1 MSVVRCDAL
10 DSTSCTGLDLPDLG
24 GPNERNDLGE
34 SSGEIE
40 DKSTMWMGG
49 TVTSSYE
56 TGTVV
61 TTGHR

>member
-1 MSVVRCDAL
+1 ML
-10 DSTSCTGLDLPDLG
+10 EILSTLNP
-24 GPNERNDLGE
+24 
-34 SSGEIE
+34 GEIE
-40 DKSTMWMGG
+40 DKTTMWMGG